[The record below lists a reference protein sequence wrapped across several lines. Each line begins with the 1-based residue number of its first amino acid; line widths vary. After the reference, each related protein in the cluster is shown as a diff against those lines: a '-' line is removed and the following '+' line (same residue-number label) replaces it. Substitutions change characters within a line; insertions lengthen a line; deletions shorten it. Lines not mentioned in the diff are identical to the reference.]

1 MQRGGGAGPAS
12 VGAAALALWVT
23 LVSPG
28 ATAWVALASE
38 TSARAESPARP
49 SGRGAGGGVKAR
61 ATVPPFDAALARLPF
76 ARPLVLNGGF
86 GEYRSNHFH
95 AGLDLG
101 TGGRVGR
108 PVLAPLAGWIERV
121 RASGVG
127 YGRSLYLHANDGR
140 LLVFG
145 HLDAFAEPLASFVAA
160 MQDSTGQYEQDLWP
174 EPGRFRVA
182 AGQRIA
188 WSGESGAGG
197 PHLHF
202 EIRRGDMAYDPLR
215 AGLAL
220 TDSLPPVL
228 ASVTLEPLDDSS
240 YVERGAAP
248 FTRRL
253 GAARETLL
261 VQGRV
266 RVVVGARDG
275 VWKGVD
281 RMVPWSTAME
291 FGGERVECRFDSVSW
306 ATDMVE
312 SDYVYDTGRVVGDQ
326 GLVLWAPA
334 GFRPRV
340 LVTSAPL
347 SRDAGTLT
355 VRRGDPARVLRL
367 TARDLGGGSTV
378 QEVVLRSPGP
388 NEAGPDA
395 SLAGGRAEPD
405 SSRWFDL
412 AALPENHLRVTYR
425 GAPPGSR
432 DVTIGGRR
440 ASLRD
445 GDWTAV
451 VGLPQAGRP
460 TAPNVPPWISGRD
473 GSGRK
478 WGRAFAAALRTD
490 PTERRRLTG
499 RNTIDWTLPR
509 GGTFETAPI
518 FSRWTG
524 ASSDAPRELDVR
536 GKVLELLPTNLR
548 LRKPVRIEWGE
559 KAPSGVR
566 VGLYAADGSGW
577 SWLGTKLDSTL
588 GRRVGE
594 TRHLGRFALFEDT
607 LAPRIAMR
615 RVPPRAV
622 AGPYPHWALEAR
634 LTDDGSGVDAR
645 VSRFEVDGRPV
656 PSEWDSEEG
665 VLRWR
670 PQHAPGQGAYRFE
683 VVAVDRVGNTRRAS
697 GRFQIR

>member
-1 MQRGGGAGPAS
+1 
-12 VGAAALALWVT
+12 
-23 LVSPG
+23 
-28 ATAWVALASE
+28 
-38 TSARAESPARP
+38 
-49 SGRGAGGGVKAR
+49 
-61 ATVPPFDAALARLPF
+61 
-76 ARPLVLNGGF
+76 
-86 GEYRSNHFH
+86 
-95 AGLDLG
+95 
-101 TGGRVGR
+101 
-108 PVLAPLAGWIERV
+108 
-121 RASGVG
+121 
-127 YGRSLYLHANDGR
+127 
-140 LLVFG
+140 
-145 HLDAFAEPLASFVAA
+145 
-160 MQDSTGQYEQDLWP
+160 
-174 EPGRFRVA
+174 
-182 AGQRIA
+182 
-188 WSGESGAGG
+188 
-197 PHLHF
+197 
-202 EIRRGDMAYDPLR
+202 
-215 AGLAL
+215 
-220 TDSLPPVL
+220 VL

-248 FTRRL
+248 FTLRL
-253 GAARETLL
+253 GARRETLL

-291 FGGERVECRFDSVSW
+291 FGRERVECRFDSVSW

-326 GLVLWAPA
+326 GIVLWAPA

-367 TARDLGGGSTV
+367 TARDLGGGSAV
-378 QEVVLRSPGP
+378 REVVIRPPGA
-388 NEAGPDA
+388 NEVGPDT
-395 SLAGGRAEPD
+395 SLVGGRAEPD
-405 SSRWFDL
+405 SSRWFDV
-412 AALPENHLRVTYR
+412 ALLPGRYVRLTFR
-425 GAPPGSR
+425 GAPAGSR
-432 DVTIGGRR
+432 RVTIGGR
-440 ASLRD
+440 AATLRG

-451 VGLPQAGRP
+451 MAVPSSPSPEMLPFAPWITGENAAGRP
-460 TAPNVPPWISGRD
+460 WRRSSPY
-473 GSGRK
+473 
-478 WGRAFAAALRTD
+478 ALLHTD
-490 PTERRRLTG
+490 PSRRWQLSDEPDIAWVLDRSARFELG
-499 RNTIDWTLPR
+499 PIIQRWLNRPPAPPPELVSRSGALELMPRTLP
-509 GGTFETAPI
+509 
-518 FSRWTG
+518 
-524 ASSDAPRELDVR
+524 
-536 GKVLELLPTNLR
+536 
-548 LRKPVRIEWGE
+548 LRKPLHIELGKQAAARPRI
-559 KAPSGVR
+559 
-566 VGLYAADGSGW
+566 GLYSDDGSGW

-615 RVPPRAV
+615 RVPPRAGP
-622 AGPYPHWALEAR
+622 GPYPHWALEAR